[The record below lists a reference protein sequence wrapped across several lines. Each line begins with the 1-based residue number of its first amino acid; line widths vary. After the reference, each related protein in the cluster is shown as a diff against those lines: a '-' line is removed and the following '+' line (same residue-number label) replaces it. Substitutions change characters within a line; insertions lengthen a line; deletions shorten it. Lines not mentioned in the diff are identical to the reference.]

1 MAFTKRSIELLLDL
15 VENKISYM
23 DTDDREAARDLKT
36 LKQCRETLL
45 AISQGGAATMM
56 SMARQEQPSQQMA
69 AC

>member
-45 AISQGGAATMM
+45 ALSQGAAAPLMPIAREARAAEQ
-56 SMARQEQPSQQMA
+56 MAR
-69 AC
+69 C

>member
-23 DTDDREAARDLKT
+23 DTDDREAARDLKA

-45 AISQGGAATMM
+45 AISQGAPAAPMP
-56 SMARQEQPSQQMA
+56 MARKDQPIQQMA
-69 AC
+69 HC

>member
-36 LKQCRETLL
+36 LKQCRDTLV
-45 AISQGGAATMM
+45 AISQGAPASMM
-56 SMARQEQPSQQMA
+56 PLPRQERSIPQMA
-69 AC
+69 TC